1 MEQVKKYNPPPNPAK
16 LTDPRSDGYV
26 AEYGSHS
33 WEVDALP
40 PEVLA
45 QIVRY
50 ALDGVRDWDALQV
63 VLDQEESDKTKLQ
76 EALEAITRVK

>member
-1 MEQVKKYNPPPNPAK
+1 M
-16 LTDPRSDGYV
+16 
-26 AEYGSHS
+26 
-33 WEVDALP
+33 P